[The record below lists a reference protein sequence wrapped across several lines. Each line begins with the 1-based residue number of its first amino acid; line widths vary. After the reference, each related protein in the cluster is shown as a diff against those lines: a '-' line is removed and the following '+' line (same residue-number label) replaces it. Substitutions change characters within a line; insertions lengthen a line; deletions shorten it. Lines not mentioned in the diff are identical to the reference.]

1 MKQPARFKKYLRGR
15 TLSRSPDQQPLF
27 GRIFDAVRTIPS
39 GKVSTYGRIAQ
50 YIGCSAQMV
59 GFAMAAVPDDSDVP
73 WQRVINYQGRISR
86 RSDGYSDGMQRALL
100 VAEGIRFDETGR
112 VDLERDGWFFTRLP
126 YTAGDI

>member
-1 MKQPARFKKYLRGR
+1 M
-15 TLSRSPDQQPLF
+15 TSPSDKQPLF
-27 GRIFDAVRTIPS
+27 ERIYNEVRTIPS

-59 GFAMAAVPDDSDVP
+59 GFAMAGVPDDSDVP
-73 WQRVINYQGRISR
+73 WHRVINHKGMISR

-100 VAEGIRFDETGR
+100 VAEGIRFDKTGC
-112 VDLERDGWFFTRLP
+112 VDLSRDGWSFTRHP